1 MKKTINRFMQ
11 SFTRK
16 GQGFSRWLVLIM
28 ALVMVLTLAACG
40 DKDPVDPNTT
50 DDSALVDPDDT
61 ENRVE
66 PDPIVEPEGMEAT
79 FAKYK
84 DVYAWIDIPEFKTA
98 LGTSTDLSYPV
109 AQHPTD
115 RGFYLNRDL
124 DGNNS
129 KTGTLFTEAV
139 VEGKTINGLDLNDP
153 VTVIYGHNMANRTMF
168 GGLQS
173 YGETLKFDD
182 NAVLYIYQP
191 GRQLTYKFFACI
203 PYDTSHILYY
213 HDFKDEKVFN
223 AFFEALGK
231 AASDPKYKSDT
242 NQNAFYS
249 AEGCVNVDKTNL
261 PQAGDKVVV
270 LSVCKNGDDHHRYL
284 LMAKLVEDS
293 AAPITMTRGEAEAA
307 GIPADRIQDKAA
319 ADAAAAA
326 ANVSAV
332 EDAAANKTDTASKT
346 DTAKTEHKG

>member
-40 DKDPVDPNTT
+40 DKDPVDPNTP
-50 DDSALVDPDDT
+50 DDPALVDPDDT

-139 VEGKTINGLDLNDP
+139 VEGKTINGKDLNDP

-168 GGLQS
+168 GGLQTFLS
-173 YGETLKFDD
+173 KMDFSQQHLVYM
-182 NAVLYIYQP
+182 YQKD
-191 GRQLTYKFFACI
+191 RRVTYQI
-203 PYDTSHILYY
+203 VGGVQYDLSHIIYY
-213 HDFKDEKVFN
+213 HDFSNDEVFN
-223 AFFEALGK
+223 SFFDQLWKETDG
-231 AASDPKYKSDT
+231 T
-242 NQNAFYS
+242 
-249 AEGCVNVDKTNL
+249 TNL
-261 PQAGDKVVV
+261 DRANKPVAGDKVLI
-270 LSVCKNGDDHHRYL
+270 LSVCKNGDDNHRYL
-284 LMAKLVEDS
+284 VVCKMIED
-293 AAPITMTRGEAEAA
+293 T
-307 GIPADRIQDKAA
+307 ADPTTWPVADPA
-319 ADAAAAA
+319 AD
-326 ANVSAV
+326 
-332 EDAAANKTDTASKT
+332 ANKTDANKT
-346 DTAKTEHKG
+346 DANK

>member
-40 DKDPVDPNTT
+40 GKDPVDSDTP
-50 DDSALVDPDDT
+50 DDPDVVDSDDI

-168 GGLQS
+168 GGLQTFLS
-173 YGETLKFDD
+173 KMDFSQQHLVYM
-182 NAVLYIYQP
+182 YQKD
-191 GRQLTYKFFACI
+191 RRVTYQI
-203 PYDTSHILYY
+203 VGGVQYDLSHIIYY
-213 HDFKDEKVFN
+213 HDFSNDEVFN
-223 AFFEALGK
+223 SFFDQLWKETDG
-231 AASDPKYKSDT
+231 T
-242 NQNAFYS
+242 
-249 AEGCVNVDKTNL
+249 TNL
-261 PQAGDKVVV
+261 DRANKPVAGDKVLI
-270 LSVCKNGDDHHRYL
+270 LSVCKNGDDNHRYL
-284 LMAKLVEDS
+284 VVCKMIED
-293 AAPITMTRGEAEAA
+293 T
-307 GIPADRIQDKAA
+307 ADPTTWPVADPA
-319 ADAAAAA
+319 AD
-326 ANVSAV
+326 
-332 EDAAANKTDTASKT
+332 ANKTDANKT
-346 DTAKTEHKG
+346 DANK

>member
-1 MKKTINRFMQ
+1 MKNTINRFMK
-11 SFTRK
+11 SLPRK
-16 GQGFSRWLVLIM
+16 GQGFSRWLVLMM

-50 DDSALVDPDDT
+50 DDPPLVDPNDT

-66 PDPIVEPEGMEAT
+66 PDPIVAPEGMEAT

-139 VEGKTINGLDLNDP
+139 VEGKTINGKDLNDP

-168 GGLQS
+168 GGLQTFLS
-173 YGETLKFDD
+173 KMDFSQQHLVYM
-182 NAVLYIYQP
+182 YQKD
-191 GRQLTYKFFACI
+191 RRVTYQI
-203 PYDTSHILYY
+203 VGGVQYDLSHIIYY
-213 HDFKDEKVFN
+213 HDFSNDEVFN
-223 AFFEALGK
+223 SFFDQLWKETDG
-231 AASDPKYKSDT
+231 T
-242 NQNAFYS
+242 
-249 AEGCVNVDKTNL
+249 TNL
-261 PQAGDKVVV
+261 DRANKPVAGDKVLI
-270 LSVCKNGDDHHRYL
+270 LSVCKNGDDNHRYL
-284 LMAKLVEDS
+284 VVCKMIED
-293 AAPITMTRGEAEAA
+293 T
-307 GIPADRIQDKAA
+307 ADPTTWPVADPA
-319 ADAAAAA
+319 AD
-326 ANVSAV
+326 
-332 EDAAANKTDTASKT
+332 ANKTDANK
-346 DTAKTEHKG
+346 

>member
-16 GQGFSRWLVLIM
+16 GQGFSRWLVLMM

-50 DDSALVDPDDT
+50 DDPPLVDPNDT

-139 VEGKTINGLDLNDP
+139 VEGKTINGLNLNDP

-168 GGLQS
+168 GGLQTFLS
-173 YGETLKFDD
+173 KMDFSQQHLVYM
-182 NAVLYIYQP
+182 YQKD
-191 GRQLTYKFFACI
+191 RRVTYQI
-203 PYDTSHILYY
+203 VGGVQYDLSHIIYY
-213 HDFKDEKVFN
+213 HDFSNDEVFN
-223 AFFEALGK
+223 SFFDQLWKETDG
-231 AASDPKYKSDT
+231 T
-242 NQNAFYS
+242 
-249 AEGCVNVDKTNL
+249 TNL
-261 PQAGDKVVV
+261 DRANKPVAGDKVLI
-270 LSVCKNGDDHHRYL
+270 LSVCKNGDDNHRYL
-284 LMAKLVEDS
+284 VVCKMIED
-293 AAPITMTRGEAEAA
+293 T
-307 GIPADRIQDKAA
+307 ADPTTWPVADTA
-319 ADAAAAA
+319 AD
-326 ANVSAV
+326 
-332 EDAAANKTDTASKT
+332 ANKTDANKT
-346 DTAKTEHKG
+346 NTNKTNTNA

>member
-50 DDSALVDPDDT
+50 DDPPLVDPNDT

-139 VEGKTINGLDLNDP
+139 VEGKTINGKDLNDP

-168 GGLQS
+168 GGLQTFLS
-173 YGETLKFDD
+173 KMDFSQQHLVYM
-182 NAVLYIYQP
+182 YQKD
-191 GRQLTYKFFACI
+191 RRVTYQI
-203 PYDTSHILYY
+203 VGGVQYDLSHIIYY
-213 HDFKDEKVFN
+213 HDFSNDEVFN
-223 AFFEALGK
+223 SFFDQLWKETDG
-231 AASDPKYKSDT
+231 T
-242 NQNAFYS
+242 
-249 AEGCVNVDKTNL
+249 TNL
-261 PQAGDKVVV
+261 DRANKPVAGDKVLI
-270 LSVCKNGDDHHRYL
+270 LSVCKNGDDNHRYL
-284 LMAKLVEDS
+284 VVCKMIED
-293 AAPITMTRGEAEAA
+293 T
-307 GIPADRIQDKAA
+307 ADPTTWPVADTA
-319 ADAAAAA
+319 ADANKA
-326 ANVSAV
+326 
-332 EDAAANKTDTASKT
+332 DANKTA
-346 DTAKTEHKG
+346 ANA

>member
-50 DDSALVDPDDT
+50 DDPPLVDPNDT

-109 AQHPTD
+109 AQHPSD
-115 RGFYLNRDL
+115 RSFYLNRDL

-168 GGLQS
+168 GGLQTFLS
-173 YGETLKFDD
+173 KMDFSQQHLVYM
-182 NAVLYIYQP
+182 YQKD
-191 GRQLTYKFFACI
+191 RRVTYQI
-203 PYDTSHILYY
+203 VGGVQYDLSHIIYY
-213 HDFKDEKVFN
+213 HDFSNDEVFN
-223 AFFEALGK
+223 SFFDQLWKETDG
-231 AASDPKYKSDT
+231 T
-242 NQNAFYS
+242 
-249 AEGCVNVDKTNL
+249 TNL
-261 PQAGDKVVV
+261 DRANKPVAGDKVLI
-270 LSVCKNGDDHHRYL
+270 LSVCKNGDDNHRYL
-284 LMAKLVEDS
+284 VVCKMIED
-293 AAPITMTRGEAEAA
+293 T
-307 GIPADRIQDKAA
+307 ADPTTWPVADTA
-319 ADAAAAA
+319 AD
-326 ANVSAV
+326 
-332 EDAAANKTDTASKT
+332 ANKTDANK
-346 DTAKTEHKG
+346 

>member
-50 DDSALVDPDDT
+50 DDPPLVDPNDT

-109 AQHPTD
+109 AQHPSD
-115 RGFYLNRDL
+115 RSFYLNRDL

-139 VEGKTINGLDLNDP
+139 VEGKTINGKDLNDP

-168 GGLQS
+168 GGLQTFLS
-173 YGETLKFDD
+173 KMDFSQQHLVYM
-182 NAVLYIYQP
+182 YQKD
-191 GRQLTYKFFACI
+191 RRVTYQI
-203 PYDTSHILYY
+203 VGGVQYDLSHIIYY
-213 HDFKDEKVFN
+213 HDFSNDEVFN
-223 AFFEALGK
+223 SFFDQLWKETDG
-231 AASDPKYKSDT
+231 T
-242 NQNAFYS
+242 
-249 AEGCVNVDKTNL
+249 TNL
-261 PQAGDKVVV
+261 DRANKPVAGDKVLI
-270 LSVCKNGDDHHRYL
+270 LSVCKNGDDNHRYL
-284 LMAKLVEDS
+284 VVCKMIED
-293 AAPITMTRGEAEAA
+293 T
-307 GIPADRIQDKAA
+307 ADPTTWPVADPA
-319 ADAAAAA
+319 AD
-326 ANVSAV
+326 
-332 EDAAANKTDTASKT
+332 ANKTDANKTA
-346 DTAKTEHKG
+346 ANA

>member
-40 DKDPVDPNTT
+40 DKDPVDPDTP
-50 DDSALVDPDDT
+50 DDPDVVDSDDI

-109 AQHPTD
+109 AQHPSD
-115 RGFYLNRDL
+115 RSFYLNRDL

-168 GGLQS
+168 GGLQTFLS
-173 YGETLKFDD
+173 KMDFSQQHLVYM
-182 NAVLYIYQP
+182 YQKD
-191 GRQLTYKFFACI
+191 RRVTYQI
-203 PYDTSHILYY
+203 VGGVQYDLSHIIYY
-213 HDFKDEKVFN
+213 HDFSNDEVFN
-223 AFFEALGK
+223 SFFDQLWKETDG
-231 AASDPKYKSDT
+231 T
-242 NQNAFYS
+242 
-249 AEGCVNVDKTNL
+249 TNL
-261 PQAGDKVVV
+261 DRANKPVAGDKVLI
-270 LSVCKNGDDHHRYL
+270 LSVCKNGDDNHRYL
-284 LMAKLVEDS
+284 VVCKMIED
-293 AAPITMTRGEAEAA
+293 T
-307 GIPADRIQDKAA
+307 ADPTTWPLADTA
-319 ADAAAAA
+319 AD
-326 ANVSAV
+326 
-332 EDAAANKTDTASKT
+332 ANKTDANK
-346 DTAKTEHKG
+346 

>member
-50 DDSALVDPDDT
+50 DDPPLVDPNDT

-109 AQHPTD
+109 AQHPSD
-115 RGFYLNRDL
+115 RSFYLNRDL

-139 VEGKTINGLDLNDP
+139 VEGKTINGKDLNDP

-168 GGLQS
+168 GGLQTFLS
-173 YGETLKFDD
+173 KMDFSQQHLVYM
-182 NAVLYIYQP
+182 YQKD
-191 GRQLTYKFFACI
+191 RRVTYQI
-203 PYDTSHILYY
+203 VGGVQYDLSHIIYY
-213 HDFKDEKVFN
+213 HDFSNDEVFN
-223 AFFEALGK
+223 SFFDQLWKETDG
-231 AASDPKYKSDT
+231 T
-242 NQNAFYS
+242 
-249 AEGCVNVDKTNL
+249 TNL
-261 PQAGDKVVV
+261 DRANKPVAGDKVLI
-270 LSVCKNGDDHHRYL
+270 LSVCTNGDDNHRYL
-284 LMAKLVEDS
+284 VVCKMIEDT
-293 AAPITMTRGEAEAA
+293 AAPTTW
-307 GIPADRIQDKAA
+307 PV
-319 ADAAAAA
+319 ADATKT
-326 ANVSAV
+326 
-332 EDAAANKTDTASKT
+332 DANKTNANT
-346 DTAKTEHKG
+346 

>member
-40 DKDPVDPNTT
+40 DKDPVDPDTL
-50 DDSALVDPDDT
+50 DDPPLVDPDDT

-109 AQHPTD
+109 AQHPSD
-115 RGFYLNRDL
+115 RSFYLNRDL

-139 VEGKTINGLDLNDP
+139 VEGKTINGKDLNDP

-168 GGLQS
+168 GGLQTFLS
-173 YGETLKFDD
+173 KMDFSQQHLVYM
-182 NAVLYIYQP
+182 YQKD
-191 GRQLTYKFFACI
+191 RRVTYQI
-203 PYDTSHILYY
+203 VGGVQYDLSHIIYY
-213 HDFKDEKVFN
+213 HDFSNDEVFN
-223 AFFEALGK
+223 SFFDQLWKETDG
-231 AASDPKYKSDT
+231 T
-242 NQNAFYS
+242 
-249 AEGCVNVDKTNL
+249 TNL
-261 PQAGDKVVV
+261 DRANKPVAGDKVLI
-270 LSVCKNGDDHHRYL
+270 LSVCKNGDDNHRYL
-284 LMAKLVEDS
+284 VVCKMIED
-293 AAPITMTRGEAEAA
+293 T
-307 GIPADRIQDKAA
+307 ADPTTWPVADPA
-319 ADAAAAA
+319 AD
-326 ANVSAV
+326 
-332 EDAAANKTDTASKT
+332 ANKTDANK
-346 DTAKTEHKG
+346 

>member
-50 DDSALVDPDDT
+50 DDPPLVDPNDT

-139 VEGKTINGLDLNDP
+139 VEGKTINGKDLNDP

-168 GGLQS
+168 GGLQTFLS
-173 YGETLKFDD
+173 KMDFSQQHLVYM
-182 NAVLYIYQP
+182 YQKD
-191 GRQLTYKFFACI
+191 RRVTYQI
-203 PYDTSHILYY
+203 VGGVQYDLSHIIYY
-213 HDFKDEKVFN
+213 HDFSNDEVFN
-223 AFFEALGK
+223 SFFDQLWKETDG
-231 AASDPKYKSDT
+231 T
-242 NQNAFYS
+242 
-249 AEGCVNVDKTNL
+249 TNL
-261 PQAGDKVVV
+261 DRANKPVAGDKVLI
-270 LSVCKNGDDHHRYL
+270 LSVCKNGDDSHRYL
-284 LMAKLVEDS
+284 VVCKMIED
-293 AAPITMTRGEAEAA
+293 T
-307 GIPADRIQDKAA
+307 ADPTTWPLADTA
-319 ADAAAAA
+319 AD
-326 ANVSAV
+326 
-332 EDAAANKTDTASKT
+332 ANKTDANKADANKTDANKTNTNKT
-346 DTAKTEHKG
+346 DTNKTDTNKTDTNKTDTNKTNTNA

>member
-16 GQGFSRWLVLIM
+16 GQGFSRWLVLIL

-50 DDSALVDPDDT
+50 DDPPLVDPNDT
-61 ENRVE
+61 ANRVE

-109 AQHPTD
+109 AQHPSD
-115 RGFYLNRDL
+115 RSFYLNRDL

-139 VEGKTINGLDLNDP
+139 VEGKTINGKDLNDP

-168 GGLQS
+168 GGLQTFLS
-173 YGETLKFDD
+173 KMDFSQQHLVYM
-182 NAVLYIYQP
+182 YQKD
-191 GRQLTYKFFACI
+191 RRVTYQI
-203 PYDTSHILYY
+203 VGGVQYDLSHIIYY
-213 HDFKDEKVFN
+213 HDFSNDEVFN
-223 AFFEALGK
+223 SFFDQLWKETDG
-231 AASDPKYKSDT
+231 T
-242 NQNAFYS
+242 
-249 AEGCVNVDKTNL
+249 TNL
-261 PQAGDKVVV
+261 DRANKPVAGDKVLI
-270 LSVCKNGDDHHRYL
+270 LSVCKNGDDNHRYL
-284 LMAKLVEDS
+284 VVCKMIED
-293 AAPITMTRGEAEAA
+293 T
-307 GIPADRIQDKAA
+307 ADPTTWPLADTA
-319 ADAAAAA
+319 AD
-326 ANVSAV
+326 
-332 EDAAANKTDTASKT
+332 ANKTDANK
-346 DTAKTEHKG
+346 

>member
-1 MKKTINRFMQ
+1 MKNTINRFMK
-11 SFTRK
+11 SLPRK
-16 GQGFSRWLVLIM
+16 GQGFSRWLVLMM

-40 DKDPVDPNTT
+40 DKDPVDPDTT
-50 DDSALVDPDDT
+50 DDPPLVDPNDT

-139 VEGKTINGLDLNDP
+139 VEGKTINGKDLNDP

-168 GGLQS
+168 GGLQTFLS
-173 YGETLKFDD
+173 KMDFSQQHLVYM
-182 NAVLYIYQP
+182 YQKD
-191 GRQLTYKFFACI
+191 RRVTYQI
-203 PYDTSHILYY
+203 VGGVQYDLSHIIYY
-213 HDFKDEKVFN
+213 HDFSNDEVFN
-223 AFFEALGK
+223 SFFDQLWKETDG
-231 AASDPKYKSDT
+231 T
-242 NQNAFYS
+242 
-249 AEGCVNVDKTNL
+249 TNL
-261 PQAGDKVVV
+261 DRANKPVAGDKVLI
-270 LSVCKNGDDHHRYL
+270 LSVCKNGDDNHRYL
-284 LMAKLVEDS
+284 VVCKMIED
-293 AAPITMTRGEAEAA
+293 T
-307 GIPADRIQDKAA
+307 ADPTTWPVADPA
-319 ADAAAAA
+319 AD
-326 ANVSAV
+326 
-332 EDAAANKTDTASKT
+332 ANKTDANKA
-346 DTAKTEHKG
+346 DANK

>member
-50 DDSALVDPDDT
+50 DDPPLVDPNDT

-109 AQHPTD
+109 AQHPSD
-115 RGFYLNRDL
+115 RSFYLNRDL

-168 GGLQS
+168 GGLQTFLS
-173 YGETLKFDD
+173 KMDFSQQHLVYM
-182 NAVLYIYQP
+182 YQKD
-191 GRQLTYKFFACI
+191 RRVTYQI
-203 PYDTSHILYY
+203 VGGVQYDLSHIIYY
-213 HDFKDEKVFN
+213 HDFSNEEVFN
-223 AFFEALGK
+223 SFFDQLWKETDG
-231 AASDPKYKSDT
+231 T
-242 NQNAFYS
+242 
-249 AEGCVNVDKTNL
+249 TNL
-261 PQAGDKVVV
+261 DRANKPVAGDKVLI
-270 LSVCKNGDDHHRYL
+270 LSVCKNGDDNHRYL
-284 LMAKLVEDS
+284 VVCKMIED
-293 AAPITMTRGEAEAA
+293 T
-307 GIPADRIQDKAA
+307 ADPTTWPLADTA
-319 ADAAAAA
+319 AD
-326 ANVSAV
+326 
-332 EDAAANKTDTASKT
+332 ANKTDANK
-346 DTAKTEHKG
+346 

>member
-50 DDSALVDPDDT
+50 DDPPLVDPNDT

-109 AQHPTD
+109 AQHPSD
-115 RGFYLNRDL
+115 RSFYLNRDL

-139 VEGKTINGLDLNDP
+139 VEGKTINGKDLNDP

-168 GGLQS
+168 GGLQTFLS
-173 YGETLKFDD
+173 KMDFSQQHLVYM
-182 NAVLYIYQP
+182 YQKD
-191 GRQLTYKFFACI
+191 RRVTYQI
-203 PYDTSHILYY
+203 VGGVQYDLSHIIYY
-213 HDFKDEKVFN
+213 HDFSNDEVFN
-223 AFFEALGK
+223 SFFDQLWKETDG
-231 AASDPKYKSDT
+231 T
-242 NQNAFYS
+242 
-249 AEGCVNVDKTNL
+249 TNL
-261 PQAGDKVVV
+261 DRANKPVAGDKVLI
-270 LSVCKNGDDHHRYL
+270 LSVCKNGDDNHRYL
-284 LMAKLVEDS
+284 VVCKMIED
-293 AAPITMTRGEAEAA
+293 T
-307 GIPADRIQDKAA
+307 ADPTTWPVADTA
-319 ADAAAAA
+319 AD
-326 ANVSAV
+326 
-332 EDAAANKTDTASKT
+332 ANKTDANKT
-346 DTAKTEHKG
+346 DANKTDANKTNTNA